1 MLKIYAM
8 LLASLVATGM
18 LTGSCSDENGL
29 GSTAQPG
36 MAVQFGVTDVKPMTR
51 TVYEDSVTINWLKG
65 DEIGICS
72 TSDNV
77 VHYIDGKD
85 KQAQYKVDVLDA
97 DQHQGHATV
106 VPVETNEYL
115 KWGNQLDHKATFYG
129 AYPAE
134 RIVNYP
140 NATSEVFKMKY
151 HTSQVCKV
159 VSNDNGKYLTA
170 PDMKN
175 AYMVAKNE
183 LMPSGDHVLLAF
195 DPIMTTPEITI
206 TAGSYEVG
214 TGIIQPVTVT
224 GVSVIMPR
232 GLNSPTLN
240 YSIPNV
246 TFNNPAKPPHG
257 DLVPKDVEVG
267 AQSIFVQIDN
277 DGRKY
282 VDLFE
287 GESITLTAFLPPINQ
302 LKGAKIRV
310 HTSEAV
316 NYVVTLDK
324 EVQNQSKIRVKLPD
338 INPNTPKSNNWISLL
353 ANQTPLKSMSIPGYV
368 CQGNESEEDFQKLF
382 NNGVRA
388 FKLTKEMLVRDY
400 DYEYKREPYYITR
413 KYCEYFKRLL
423 DANGSEFVVIW
434 ADQNLKSV
442 NKQEY
447 NYFLTSLYVWD
458 NPNPN
463 PDKVSPNPT
472 ILELRGK
479 AVVMQEDDG
488 KFWTIEKEKG
498 VRNAGVL
505 SSCTTYG
512 DKNKPA
518 DNFKVNTADWTAHS
532 YANQAWNK
540 DVYNKIVNCT
550 NQTGNTGIITIPNA
564 GVTLD
569 QNYGDLLLQTVIDCN
584 FRFKSWGN

>member
-1 MLKIYAM
+1 MLKNYAM

-51 TVYEDSVTINWLKG
+51 TAYEDSVTINWLKG
-65 DEIGICS
+65 DKIGICS

-77 VHYIDGKD
+77 VHYIDGKE
-85 KQAQYKVDVLDA
+85 KQAQYEVDVLDA

-115 KWGNQLDHKATFYG
+115 KWGDQLGDKATFYG

-134 RIVNYP
+134 RIDNYP
-140 NATSEVFKMKY
+140 NATSEVFQMKY

-232 GLNSPTLN
+232 GLKSQTLN

-257 DLVPKDVEVG
+257 GLVPNDVGVG

-287 GESITLTAFLPPINQ
+287 GESITLTAFLPPISD
-302 LKGAKIRV
+302 LSGAKIHV
-310 HTSEAV
+310 HTLGAA
-316 NYVVTLDK
+316 NYVLTINDNLK
-324 EVQNQSKIRVKLPD
+324 SQSKIRIKLPD
-338 INPNTPKSNNWISLL
+338 ITPETARPNNWISLL
-353 ANQTPLKSMSIPGYV
+353 SSKTKFGSMSIPAYV
-368 CQGNESEEDFQKLF
+368 CEDADTPEKLTELLKK
-382 NNGVRA
+382 GVRA
-388 FKLTKEMLVRDY
+388 FKLSDDMVDKEKYLFKY
-400 DYEYKREPYYITR
+400 FIKKNICEIFEEFLRE
-413 KYCEYFKRLL
+413 
-423 DANGSEFVVIW
+423 
-434 ADQNLKSV
+434 
-442 NKQEY
+442 NKQEFVILWY
-447 NYFLTSLYVWD
+447 PSKGTGLEKDDFCRNLTNWKNLNSYDSEIEDFRGKTIVMQQYQSDLWNMIKKSEKICNHFTISSD
-458 NPNPN
+458 NQFNVN
-463 PDKVSPNPT
+463 SPN
-472 ILELRGK
+472 
-479 AVVMQEDDG
+479 
-488 KFWTIEKEKG
+488 
-498 VRNAGVL
+498 
-505 SSCTTYG
+505 
-512 DKNKPA
+512 
-518 DNFKVNTADWTAHS
+518 WTAQFYS
-532 YANQAWNK
+532 DQALNK
-540 DVYNKIVNCT
+540 GIYKKNVDFTEQNGC
-550 NQTGNTGIITIPNA
+550 TGIVTIPNA
-564 GVTLD
+564 GATLD
-569 QNYGDLLLQTVIDCN
+569 DSYGDLLLQSIIDCN

>member
-1 MLKIYAM
+1 MLKNYAM

-36 MAVQFGVTDVKPMTR
+36 EAIQFGVTDVKSMTR

-85 KQAQYKVDVLDA
+85 KQAKYKVDVLDA

-115 KWGNQLDHKATFYG
+115 KWGNQLENKATFYG

-140 NATSEVFKMKY
+140 NATSEVFRMKY

-232 GLNSPTLN
+232 GLKSETLN

-257 DLVPKDVEVG
+257 GLIPGEVKDSV
-267 AQSIFVQIDN
+267 QSIFVQIDN

-287 GESITLTAFLPPINQ
+287 GESITLTAFLPPISD
-302 LKGAKIRV
+302 LSGAKIRV
-310 HTSEAV
+310 HTLGAA
-316 NYVVTLDK
+316 NYVLTINDNPK
-324 EVQNQSKIRVKLPD
+324 SQSKIRIKLPD
-338 INPNTPKSNNWISLL
+338 ITPETVRPNNWISLL
-353 ANQTPLKSMSIPGYV
+353 ADKTPLKSMSIPAYV
-368 CQGNESEEDFQKLF
+368 CKDTDTEDDIKELLRK
-382 NNGVRA
+382 GVRA
-388 FKLTKEMLVRDY
+388 FKLTKGMLEDDGYESNPPVRH
-400 DYEYKREPYYITR
+400 PYHIKE
-413 KYCEYFKRLL
+413 KYFEYFNNFLNENK
-423 DANGSEFVVIW
+423 GEFVVIW
-434 ADQNLKSV
+434 AKENLKGS
-442 NKQEY
+442 NKY
-447 NYFLTSLYVWD
+447 KYLNKLYVWD
-458 NPNPN
+458 NPNN
-463 PDKVSPNPT
+463 T
-472 ILELRGK
+472 IPIISDLRGK

-488 KFWTIEKEKG
+488 YMWTIEKNKDDKK
-498 VRNAGVL
+498 AFKL
-505 SSCTTYG
+505 STCITYS
-512 DKNKPA
+512 DKEKPA
-518 DNFKVNTADWTAHS
+518 DKFKMNTSDWTAHS
-532 YANQAWNK
+532 YTNKDWNK
-540 DVYNKIVNCT
+540 DVYKKVVDFT
-550 NQTGNTGIITIPNA
+550 EQKGNTGIVTIPNA
-564 GVTLD
+564 GATLD
-569 QNYGDLLLQTVIDCN
+569 DSYGDLLLHSIIDCN
-584 FRFKSWGN
+584 FRFRTW

>member
-1 MLKIYAM
+1 MLKNYAM

-51 TVYEDSVTINWLKG
+51 TAYEDSVTINWLKG
-65 DEIGICS
+65 DKIGICS

-77 VHYIDGKD
+77 VHYIDGKE
-85 KQAQYKVDVLDA
+85 KQAQYEVDVLDA

-115 KWGNQLDHKATFYG
+115 KWGDQLGDKATFYG

-134 RIVNYP
+134 RIDNYP
-140 NATSEVFKMKY
+140 NATSEVFQMKY

-232 GLNSPTLN
+232 GLKSQTLN

-257 DLVPKDVEVG
+257 GLVPNDVGVG

-287 GESITLTAFLPPINQ
+287 GESITLTAFLPPISD
-302 LKGAKIRV
+302 LSGAKIHV
-310 HTSEAV
+310 HTLGAA
-316 NYVVTLDK
+316 NYVLTINDNLK
-324 EVQNQSKIRVKLPD
+324 SQSKIRIKLPD
-338 INPNTPKSNNWISLL
+338 ITPETARPNNWISLL
-353 ANQTPLKSMSIPGYV
+353 SSKTKFGSMSIPAYV
-368 CQGNESEEDFQKLF
+368 CEDADTPEKLTELLKK
-382 NNGVRA
+382 GVRA
-388 FKLTKEMLVRDY
+388 FKLSDDMVDKEKYLFKY
-400 DYEYKREPYYITR
+400 FIKKNICEIFEEFLRE
-413 KYCEYFKRLL
+413 
-423 DANGSEFVVIW
+423 
-434 ADQNLKSV
+434 
-442 NKQEY
+442 NKQEFVILWY
-447 NYFLTSLYVWD
+447 RSKGTGLEKDDFCRNLTNWKNLNSYDSEIEDFRGKTIVMQQYQSDLWNMIKKSEKICNHFTISSD
-458 NPNPN
+458 NQFNVN
-463 PDKVSPNPT
+463 SPN
-472 ILELRGK
+472 
-479 AVVMQEDDG
+479 
-488 KFWTIEKEKG
+488 
-498 VRNAGVL
+498 
-505 SSCTTYG
+505 
-512 DKNKPA
+512 
-518 DNFKVNTADWTAHS
+518 WTAQFYS
-532 YANQAWNK
+532 DQALNK
-540 DVYNKIVNCT
+540 GIYKKIVDFTEQNGC
-550 NQTGNTGIITIPNA
+550 TGIVTIPNA
-564 GVTLD
+564 GATLD
-569 QNYGDLLLQTVIDCN
+569 DSYGDLLLQSIIDCN

>member
-1 MLKIYAM
+1 MLKNKAM
-8 LLASLVATGM
+8 LLASLIAMGM
-18 LTGSCSDENGL
+18 LTGSCSDENGMAIP
-29 GSTAQPG
+29 AQPG
-36 MAVQFGVTDVKPMTR
+36 EAIQFGVTDVKPMTR

-72 TSDNV
+72 TSGNV
-77 VHYIDGKD
+77 THSSDVKKEAVYKIDS
-85 KQAQYKVDVLDA
+85 VDA
-97 DQHQGHATV
+97 DGHKGHASIS
-106 VPVETNEYL
+106 PAVEGQYL
-115 KWGNQLDHKATFYG
+115 KWGENLNTPATFYG

-134 RIVNYP
+134 RIESYP
-140 NATSEVFKMKY
+140 TDISEEFQMQY

-159 VSNDNGKYLTA
+159 VSKENGVYQTA

-175 AYMVAKNE
+175 AYMVAKNV
-183 LMPSGDHVLLAF
+183 LNPTGDHVLLAF

-232 GLNSPTLN
+232 GLKSETLN

-246 TFNNPAKPPHG
+246 TFNNPMTTHG
-257 DLVPKDVEVG
+257 SLVEDRDVAVG

-310 HTSEAV
+310 RVHTSGAV

-388 FKLTKEMLVRDY
+388 FKLTEGMLTKDRGIDLTRD
-400 DYEYKREPYYITR
+400 PYYI
-413 KYCEYFKRLL
+413 KKEYSEYFNHLL
-423 DANGSEFVVIW
+423 GANGHEFVVIW
-434 ADQNLKSV
+434 ADQNLKSS
-442 NKQEY
+442 NKSEFKY
-447 NYFLTSLYVWD
+447 LTNLYVWD
-458 NPNPN
+458 NANE
-463 PDKVSPNPT
+463 KIPT
-472 ILELRGK
+472 ISELRGN
-479 AVVMQEDDG
+479 AVLMQEYKG
-488 KFWTIEKEKG
+488 YMWTIEKDKDDKG
-498 VRNAGVL
+498 AFEL
-505 SSCTTYG
+505 SPCITYS
-512 DKNKPA
+512 DKKKPA
-518 DNFKVNTADWTAHS
+518 DNFKMNTSDWTAHS
-532 YANQAWNK
+532 YTNKDWNK
-540 DVYNKIVNCT
+540 DVYKKVVDFT
-550 NQTGNTGIITIPNA
+550 GQKGNTGIVTIPNA
-564 GVTLD
+564 GATLYES
-569 QNYGDLLLQTVIDCN
+569 YGDLLLQSIIDCN
-584 FRFKSWGN
+584 SRFKGW

>member
-1 MLKIYAM
+1 MLKNEAM
-8 LLASLVATGM
+8 LLASLIAMGM
-18 LTGSCSDENGL
+18 LTGSCSDENGMAIP
-29 GSTAQPG
+29 AQPG
-36 MAVQFGVTDVKPMTR
+36 EAIQFGVTDVKPMTR

-77 VHYIDGKD
+77 LHSNGALTKEVVYKIDSVG
-85 KQAQYKVDVLDA
+85 A
-97 DQHQGHATV
+97 DGHKGHASISPAV
-106 VPVETNEYL
+106 DGQYL
-115 KWGNQLDHKATFYG
+115 KWGENLNTPATFYG

-232 GLNSPTLN
+232 GLNSETLN

-246 TFNNPAKPPHG
+246 TFNNSAKPPHG
-257 DLVPKDVEVG
+257 GLIPGDVEKG

-287 GESITLTAFLPPINQ
+287 GESITLTAFLPPISD
-302 LKGAKIRV
+302 LSGAKIRV
-310 HTSEAV
+310 HTLGAA
-316 NYVVTLDK
+316 NYVLTINDNPK
-324 EVQNQSKIRVKLPD
+324 SQSKIRIKLPD
-338 INPNTPKSNNWISLL
+338 IRPETARPNNWISLL
-353 ANQTPLKSMSIPGYV
+353 ADKTPLKSMSIPAYV
-368 CQGNESEEDFQKLF
+368 CNGEETGDDFQELLQK
-382 NNGVRA
+382 GVRA
-388 FKLTKEMLVRDY
+388 FKLTKGMLDDDGYESNIPVRH
-400 DYEYKREPYYITR
+400 PYHIR
-413 KYCEYFKRLL
+413 KEYCEYFNNFLNENK
-423 DANGSEFVVIW
+423 GEFVVIW
-434 ADQNLKSV
+434 ADENLKGS
-442 NKQEY
+442 NKFKY
-447 NYFLTSLYVWD
+447 LNKLYVWD
-458 NPNPN
+458 NPNN
-463 PDKVSPNPT
+463 T
-472 ILELRGK
+472 IPIISDLREK
-479 AVVMQEDDG
+479 AVVMQEDG
-488 KFWTIEKEKG
+488 GYMWTIEKNKDDKK
-498 VRNAGVL
+498 AFKL
-505 SSCTTYG
+505 STCITYS
-512 DKNKPA
+512 DKEKPA
-518 DNFKVNTADWTAHS
+518 DKFKMNTSDWTAHS
-532 YANQAWNK
+532 YTNKDWNK
-540 DVYNKIVNCT
+540 DVYKKVVDFT
-550 NQTGNTGIITIPNA
+550 EQKGNTGIVTIPNA
-564 GVTLD
+564 GATLD
-569 QNYGDLLLQTVIDCN
+569 DSYGDLLLHSIIDCN
-584 FRFKSWGN
+584 FRFRTW